1 MLMPLFEKKY
11 IDYLT
16 IHKIP
21 IGLNQLDPTVFAFFE
36 AGEEPKLLGGIH
48 AQITRDLEIFTSG
61 QQQRIE
67 GYYIV
72 GPVTMPKT
80 RAKLQNSKSKRGKNL
95 IVKIQLNA
103 NLKDIDVDGM
113 QAEALLKLAK
123 QLSGKYAGQ
132 SSWTIVYDIITRPIE
147 EYGHKGVYDLFNCCW
162 KTIPN
167 GLTK

>member
-11 IDYLT
+11 IEYLT

-21 IGLNQLDPTVFAFFE
+21 IGLNQLDPAVFAFFE
-36 AGEEPKLLGGIH
+36 KGEEPRLLDGIH
-48 AQITRDLEIFTSG
+48 AQITKDLEIFSSG
-61 QQQRIE
+61 QQQRIV

-72 GPVTMPKT
+72 GPVTIPKT
-80 RAKLQNSKSKRGKNL
+80 KAELQNNKLKKRKNL
-95 IVKIQLNA
+95 IVKIQLNT

-123 QLSGKYAGQ
+123 NLSGNYAGQ
-132 SSWTIVYDIITRPIE
+132 SSWTIVYEIITRPIE
-147 EYGHKGVYDLFNCCW
+147 EYGYKGVYDLFNNSW

>member
-1 MLMPLFEKKY
+1 MPLFEKKY

-36 AGEEPKLLGGIH
+36 AGEEPRLLEGIH
-48 AQITRDLEIFTSG
+48 AQITRDLEVFTSG
-61 QQQRIE
+61 QHQRIE
-67 GYYIV
+67 GYYLV
-72 GPVTMPKT
+72 GPATIPKT
-80 RAKLQNSKSKRGKNL
+80 RAKLQNSKPKKGKNL
-95 IVKIQLNA
+95 IVKIKLNT
-103 NLKDIDVDGM
+103 NLKDIDVHGS
-113 QAEALLKLAK
+113 QAEALLNLAK

-132 SSWTIVYDIITRPIE
+132 SSWIIVYDIIARPIE
-147 EYGHKGVYDLFNCCW
+147 EYGYKGVYDLFKSCW